1 MRPLLRRFSLLSA
14 LIIGLFTVLSW
25 SQPVQAGSLNS
36 PSLTT
41 PIVAAAS
48 YRNAADDKLSGEY
61 GQKIDLN
68 NTNIFAFTEL
78 RGLYPTIAS
87 KVIKN
92 APYNSVNDVLT
103 IPGLTDRQK
112 ELLEANLD
120 KFTVTEVDAALVS
133 GADRYNN
140 GVYK

>member
-1 MRPLLRRFSLLSA
+1 MRPFIRRFSVLTVLLISCLTMMSWFQPVEASA
-14 LIIGLFTVLSW
+14 LTVSSSPLIGETV
-25 SQPVQAGSLNS
+25 
-36 PSLTT
+36 
-41 PIVAAAS
+41 

-78 RGLYPTIAS
+78 RGLYPTVAS
-87 KVIKN
+87 KVVKN
-92 APYNSVNDVLT
+92 APYDSVDDVLN
-103 IPGLTDRQK
+103 IPDLSAHQK
-112 ELLEANLD
+112 ELLQDNLD
-120 KFTVTEVDAALVS
+120 SFTVSDPTDALVG

>member
-14 LIIGLFTVLSW
+14 ILISFFAIFSW
-25 SQPVQAGSLNS
+25 SQPAEASMLNS
-36 PSLTT
+36 PFMNA
-41 PIVAAAS
+41 PILGEVN
-48 YRNAADDKLSGEY
+48 YRNAADDKLSGDY

-78 RGLYPTIAS
+78 RGLYPTVAS
-87 KVIKN
+87 KVLEN
-92 APYNSVNDVLT
+92 APYESVEDVLS
-103 IPGLTDRQK
+103 IPGLSGHQK
-112 ELLEANLD
+112 DLLKANLSN
-120 KFTVTEVDAALVS
+120 FTVTDVSDALVS

>member
-1 MRPLLRRFSLLSA
+1 MRPFIRRLSVFAAVLIGCLTMMSWIPPVEAVVLTPHTSA
-14 LIIGLFTVLSW
+14 LMGET
-25 SQPVQAGSLNS
+25 
-36 PSLTT
+36 
-41 PIVAAAS
+41 S
-48 YRNAADDKLSGEY
+48 YRNAADDKLSEEY

-78 RGLYPTIAS
+78 RGLYPTVAS

-92 APYNSVNDVLT
+92 APYDSVEDVLN
-103 IPGLTDRQK
+103 IPGLSAHQK
-112 ELLEANLD
+112 DLLQSNFD
-120 KFTVTEVDAALVS
+120 SFTVSDPEDALVG